1 MIETINIKNFGPIG
15 NAEIQFADLTILV
28 GPQACGKSI
37 LLQMFKLLKDKKH
50 ILQTLDKYSYIVNK
64 NPDNI
69 LEAYFGEGISRIWTE
84 ESNISIN
91 GKEKKKSSLLGMS
104 QTEETEEVFYIPAQR
119 ILSMNDGRLKNFMEF
134 DNTTPYVLKYFS
146 EILRLY
152 IQKGLGSD
160 KQIFPIPARWTAS
173 VKTSFNDSVFHNG
186 KIIMDERNGQKRLRM
201 SINDMNIPFMT
212 WSAGQKEFMPM
223 LLGFYG
229 LTGPKSQFI
238 NNSHYKYVIIE
249 EPEMGLH
256 PRAILSVMLQII
268 ELMHKGYKVLLST
281 HSTLPLE
288 FAWAFNMLKPENS
301 KFGISPLLKLF
312 GMEGCKSSDKGIFS
326 NIWDKEIKT
335 YLFSYKGEKV
345 ETSDISSLDASSENS
360 DISEWGGLSS
370 FASKASEIISENLW

>member
-15 NAEIQFADLTILV
+15 NAEIQFTDLTILV

-64 NPDNI
+64 SPDNI

-146 EILRLY
+146 EILRQY

-160 KQIFPIPARWTAS
+160 KQIFPIPALLQAS

-238 NNSHYKYVIIE
+238 NNSYYKYVIIE

-268 ELMHKGYKVLLST
+268 ELMHKGYKVILST